1 MAEDIKHAGQPTKYN
16 ETIVG
21 KLQQYVSSCGREATE
36 LPTIE
41 GFANYIDVDAD
52 TIGNWGDAFPEF
64 FGAIKKLKDKQKNQ
78 LINDGLYGGKEVN
91 QAMAIFLLKANHGMV
106 ETSRMEV
113 TGENG
118 GPIQYKIITG
128 RGFIPAGVIV
138 DATPDQSLIGGQSS
152 IQDAGLAQKSPQD
165 NNSNL

>member
-1 MAEDIKHAGQPTKYN
+1 MIHAGQPTKYD
-16 ETIVG
+16 ESIIG
-21 KLQQYVSSCGREATE
+21 KLQEYVKTCGREATE

-41 GFANYIDVDAD
+41 GFAAYVDVDPD

-64 FGAIKKLKDKQKNQ
+64 FGAIKKMKARQKNQ

-113 TGENG
+113 SGENG

-138 DATPDQSLIGGQSS
+138 DATSEENLIGGQQPV
-152 IQDAGLAQKSPQD
+152 QDSGMAQKSPQ
-165 NNSNL
+165 NNDSNL